1 MQNPRQNYLCMFLDV
16 RLTFEEHL
24 KIITT
29 KVRKLQNCCE
39 NCQKNLPKAVLMTI
53 YKAYVRPHL
62 NYNEANYDEAYNET
76 FIQKLESIQHNAC
89 LALLG
94 GIRGFSR
101 EKLYQKLGLE
111 SLQR

>member
-1 MQNPRQNYLCMFLDV
+1 
-16 RLTFEEHL
+16 
-24 KIITT
+24 
-29 KVRKLQNCCE
+29 
-39 NCQKNLPKAVLMTI
+39 MTI

-101 EKLYQKLGLE
+101 EKLYQKLGWNPSNIDVE
-111 SLQR
+111 TGNFAYFVKC